1 MDTLSMPDEFE
12 PKIEA
17 NDILAIHISSINAEA
32 ASFFNPAQA
41 NAGEAGT
48 EMTNYLVDLKGEIE
62 IPLVGK
68 LKYKVNQPVK

>member
-1 MDTLSMPDEFE
+1 MRKP
-12 PKIEA
+12 PV
-17 NDILAIHISSINAEA
+17 
-32 ASFFNPAQA
+32 FNPAQA

-68 LKYKVNQPVK
+68 LKVQGQSTREVREVLRQKLEKYLQDPSVRSIWNLSK